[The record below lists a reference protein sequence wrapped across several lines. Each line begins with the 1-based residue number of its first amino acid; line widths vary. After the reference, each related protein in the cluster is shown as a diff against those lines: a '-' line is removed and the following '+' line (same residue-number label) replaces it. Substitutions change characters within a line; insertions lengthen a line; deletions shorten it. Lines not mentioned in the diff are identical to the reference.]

1 MRGRSLAQIVKE
13 LSVYLIGWRGYFGF
27 CQTPSVLRTLEPL
40 DFGVLERGPI
50 GFAVAE
56 TAHVAFHDLLR
67 RHAHKFRRP
76 GVPCDVHLAL
86 SRSGKDGIGNSGPS
100 YLG

>member
-1 MRGRSLAQIVKE
+1 V
-13 LSVYLIGWRGYFGF
+13 LSRASSANK
-27 CQTPSVLRTLEPL
+27 SVLRTLEPL

-56 TAHVAFHDLLR
+56 TAHVTFRDLLK

-76 GVPCDVHLAL
+76 EVPCDVHLAL
-86 SRSGKDGIGNSGPS
+86 SDRAKTELAIPAHPTSVDHLVNEHHN
-100 YLG
+100 YLDLD